1 MTKRIRL
8 AGAGA
13 IAGGL
18 LWSAAIV
25 LERGFSY
32 LKPGDGTGYYVVQ
45 AMAMLAFIGF
55 LAGVQGL
62 DWLKAAGTGRFG
74 RWSLQAFKIGLVL
87 LILASMSVLI
97 TRSDESPFFP
107 LGGLIIA
114 AAGVLTGVAVLQTGA
129 LVGWRGFTPLL
140 VSLYFVFGMVVP
152 IIASPVDNGAPAPLE
167 FTWGITW
174 MMLGLA
180 YVVPLTRRATAPGST
195 TELTQAHS

>member
-1 MTKRIRL
+1 MMNRIRL

-55 LAGVQGL
+55 LVGVQGL
-62 DWLKAAGTGRFG
+62 DWLKAAGTDRFG
-74 RWSLQAFKIGLVL
+74 RWSLWAFKIGLVL
-87 LILASMSVLI
+87 LILAGMSILI
-97 TRSDESPFFP
+97 TRSDESPLFP

-114 AAGVLTGVAVLQTGA
+114 VAGVLTSVAVLRTGVLA
-129 LVGWRGFTPLL
+129 GWQRFTPLL

-152 IIASPVDNGAPAPLE
+152 IIAGPVDGGAPTPLE
-167 FTWGITW
+167 FTWGVTW
-174 MMLGLA
+174 VIFGLA
-180 YVVPLTRRATAPGST
+180 YFVPITRRAIAPGST

>member
-1 MTKRIRL
+1 MTNGIRL
-8 AGAGA
+8 ASAGA

-25 LERGFSY
+25 LERGFSN

-55 LAGVQGL
+55 LLGVQGL
-62 DWLKAAGTGRFG
+62 DWLKAVGTGRFG
-74 RWSLQAFKIGLVL
+74 RWPLQAFKIGLVL
-87 LILASMSVLI
+87 LILGGMSILI

-107 LGGLIIA
+107 LGGIIIA
-114 AAGVLTGVAVLQTGA
+114 VAGVLTGVAVLRTGA
-129 LVGWRGFTPLL
+129 LVGWRRFTPLL

-152 IIASPVDNGAPAPLE
+152 IIAGPADNGAPAPLE

-174 MMLGLA
+174 LMLGLA
-180 YVVPLTRRATAPGST
+180 YVAPLIRRTTAPGST